1 MDVDGDGR
9 ITYQEMRAF
18 YNVQLQRMEW
28 LGHELVPFDDV
39 LAQML
44 DMLKPSDRDRGLV
57 FEDFLVPDRIKI
69 TGTLPFSIPSMCS
82 KHARCIWVC
91 QPHLICHNIACWAS
105 LCSSTHPSSM
115 HCAGVFFDA
124 LFNLNKFI
132 QFEQRDPFGDR
143 QKREDPFDN
152 DWERFAFRDYQQ
164 LAMDEEENDG

>member
-1 MDVDGDGR
+1 VDVDGDGR
-9 ITYQEMRAF
+9 ITYQEMKAF
-18 YNVQLQRMEW
+18 YSVQLQRMEW

-44 DMLKPSDRDRGLV
+44 DMLKPSDRERGLV
-57 FEDFLVPDRIKI
+57 IEDFLVPDRIKI
-69 TGTLPFSIPSMCS
+69 TGACLYPQHIATCS
-82 KHARCIWVC
+82 PCIFYWYA
-91 QPHLICHNIACWAS
+91 LRALLKWLTNA
-105 LCSSTHPSSM
+105 LCVLRVS
-115 HCAGVFFDA
+115 AGVFFDA

>member
-1 MDVDGDGR
+1 VDVDGDGR

-69 TGTLPFSIPSMCS
+69 TGTLPPSIQCVINTS
-82 KHARCIWVC
+82 
-91 QPHLICHNIACWAS
+91 
-105 LCSSTHPSSM
+105 
-115 HCAGVFFDA
+115 DA
-124 LFNLNKFI
+124 LGFVSHTLHPI
-132 QFEQRDPFGDR
+132 R
-143 QKREDPFDN
+143 
-152 DWERFAFRDYQQ
+152 
-164 LAMDEEENDG
+164 